1 MIGDVKEAPE
11 ASKISIEITKAS
23 SATYI
28 QSWEYPQ
35 SQGYVKV
42 VLDTLKSATYLVQ
55 FNTTKELPEGY
66 QVGTLSSDPS
76 RVTVSGQGKC
86 RSKRDYR
93 RRKRDSTACTI

>member
-42 VLDTLKSATYLVQ
+42 ELDTKIGHIPCAV
-55 FNTTKELPEGY
+55 
-66 QVGTLSSDPS
+66 
-76 RVTVSGQGKC
+76 
-86 RSKRDYR
+86 
-93 RRKRDSTACTI
+93 